1 MFAPPQMGNFKEAV
15 VYQKKVYDAQR
26 TYSGATDASTA
37 DAEKWLTTLLKL
49 AVEAQKC
56 ACLGGF
62 FLVHAVCFCV
72 HRFFCSYVKTNLVS
86 NLIFPPGIR
95 HQR

>member
-1 MFAPPQMGNFKEAV
+1 MGNFKEAV

-56 ACLGGF
+56 VCLRGCYLVQFVFACIGF
-62 FLVHAVCFCV
+62 SAAM
-72 HRFFCSYVKTNLVS
+72 
-86 NLIFPPGIR
+86 
-95 HQR
+95 